1 MKIEY
6 IIPKKKTNIHDFIKK
21 YRNKTFLLKSD
32 KRELWEIEII
42 NKAAHKRTKYVST
55 KARNPT

>member
-1 MKIEY
+1 MLKY
-6 IIPKKKTNIHDFIKK
+6 IPENAINILEVGCGEGNFI
-21 YRNKTFLLKSD
+21 FLLKSD